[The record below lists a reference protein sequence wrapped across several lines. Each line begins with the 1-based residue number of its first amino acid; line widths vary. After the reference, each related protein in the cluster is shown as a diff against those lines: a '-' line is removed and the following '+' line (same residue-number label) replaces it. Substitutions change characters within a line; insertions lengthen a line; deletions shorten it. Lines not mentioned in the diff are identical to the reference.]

1 MSHHFYVTCEW
12 PVSRVGGEQQWRC
25 RREGQPSRRYITLAA
40 NIYANW
46 RYVRGWHL
54 CQTWHI
60 TFTFVCLF
68 ATSHIKRWSG
78 RWWLFFFFK
87 LPNAVQVTPLGIV
100 EDIWRHFQ
108 MFFVA
113 STFFFFPLNLTRAEP
128 QRCDET
134 KTEHLSYM
142 NIKLKQEEA
151 FCSILSVVVRL
162 SWRDFFFGGGVSSS
176 SIK

>member
-1 MSHHFYVTCEW
+1 MQTEDTSEVDICAKRGISRSHSCAYLPPLT
-12 PVSRVGGEQQWRC
+12 SRG
-25 RREGQPSRRYITLAA
+25 
-40 NIYANW
+40 
-46 RYVRGWHL
+46 
-54 CQTWHI
+54 
-60 TFTFVCLF
+60 
-68 ATSHIKRWSG
+68 
-78 RWWLFFFFK
+78 FFFK

-162 SWRDFFFGGGVSSS
+162 SWRDFFWGGGFKQQHKIACTNFMPGLVTE
-176 SIK
+176 